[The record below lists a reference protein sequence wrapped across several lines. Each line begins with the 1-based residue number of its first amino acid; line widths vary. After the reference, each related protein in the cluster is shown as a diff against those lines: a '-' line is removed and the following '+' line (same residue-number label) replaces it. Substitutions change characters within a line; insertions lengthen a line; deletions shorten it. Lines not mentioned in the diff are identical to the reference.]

1 MEKLTQQFNLLDT
14 ENITKLE
21 GLKKKSLLYIAWGKK
36 HHPHLHIMHT
46 HYVSTVVHV
55 LLQVFVLQEEVAPLD
70 GTYMY
75 KKSING

>member
-1 MEKLTQQFNLLDT
+1 M
-14 ENITKLE
+14 
-21 GLKKKSLLYIAWGKK
+21 GKK

-70 GTYMY
+70 RTYMY